1 MTAAPT
7 PVVTA
12 QPTSAATSNDTS
24 SGIGT
29 QDCSGAT
36 ACSAKVDSTLNCVTC
51 APPIR
56 SRVLPSGIAPW
67 RQPHQVSHSP
77 FCPRWQ

>member
-1 MTAAPT
+1 MFTAAPT

-12 QPTSAATSNDTS
+12 HPTSAATSNDTS

-36 ACSAKVDSTLNCVTC
+36 ACSAKVDSTLNCVTR
-51 APPIR
+51 APPSR
-56 SRVLPSGIAPW
+56 NRVLPSGMVPL
-67 RQPHQVSHSP
+67 RQSQ
-77 FCPRWQ
+77 